1 MEHLKLIIKINNA
14 VGYFL
19 IATIVL
25 SPIGFIQVLLG
36 YLVLLVLEERE
47 RPRFDREFKF

>member
-1 MEHLKLIIKINNA
+1 MNHIRFLIKINNI

-36 YLVLLVLEERE
+36 HILAIEIEKRSLFNQKLL
-47 RPRFDREFKF
+47 